1 MEMPTQKGWL
11 WRLEVGSPTV
21 SVRLLMVL
29 THHDQHRRGRLTSN
43 IAPDLQERLLAEA
56 TRGLATAG
64 VTPEPVIEL
73 TRDEANH
80 ATPVC
85 WLRPLVVPRPLGEAR
100 GLQRRRVPGVVRTS
114 VVSSWTNGASGA
126 LTRR

>member
-43 IAPDLQERLLAEA
+43 IAPDLQERLLADA
-56 TRGLATAG
+56 TRCLATAG
-64 VTPEPVIEL
+64 STPEPVIEP
-73 TRDEANH
+73 TRDETNNT
-80 ATPVC
+80 TPVL
-85 WLRPLVVPRPLGEAR
+85 WPGPLVVPRP
-100 GLQRRRVPGVVRTS
+100 PG
-114 VVSSWTNGASGA
+114 AA
-126 LTRR
+126 